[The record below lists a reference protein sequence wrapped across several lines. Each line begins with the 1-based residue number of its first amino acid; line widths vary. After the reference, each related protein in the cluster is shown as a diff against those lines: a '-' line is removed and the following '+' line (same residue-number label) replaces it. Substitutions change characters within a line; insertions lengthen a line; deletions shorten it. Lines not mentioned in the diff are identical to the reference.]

1 MLEGVRITEGRNDAV
16 CVGLFVN
23 EVDVMDEQ
31 LTEVDEVEMADDDR
45 KGDVELVGV
54 VLLVRSCGLEFVC
67 ITYGVV
73 LGLVLLTREMEAV
86 IGQECEYEYV
96 RAMLADRLTVKVNMV
111 VRERALVDVS
121 ETLLEGLRDRDEL
134 TLVDA

>member
-1 MLEGVRITEGRNDAV
+1 M
-16 CVGLFVN
+16 
-23 EVDVMDEQ
+23 
-31 LTEVDEVEMADDDR
+31 
-45 KGDVELVGV
+45 
-54 VLLVRSCGLEFVC
+54 
-67 ITYGVV
+67 
-73 LGLVLLTREMEAV
+73 LLTREMEAV